1 MTDSTRFLTM
11 IDLPEPGLAL
21 LREAGEVTHGQD
33 VGGNAALPEL
43 VASGDFDV
51 VVCALD
57 QKFDAATLQD
67 ARLKG
72 IANYAVGYNNIDVP
86 AATAAG
92 IRVGNTPDVLTAATA
107 DIALLLIL
115 GVTRRA
121 YEGER
126 MMRAGEFTGW
136 KPDLL
141 VGKDVAGATL
151 GLAGFGRIG
160 KAVAERALAFGMEV
174 VFAPRPPAHRDV
186 PAEELG
192 NLAGRVEQVRW
203 EELVERADIL
213 SLHVPLTEDTRHLV
227 DADILARMKPGSVLI
242 NTARGPVVDE
252 AALVEA
258 LRSGHLFGAGLD
270 VFEDE
275 PAMAEGLAELGNV
288 MVLPH
293 LGSATRGTRDEM
305 AVLTAR
311 NAIAMATGGQI
322 PACVNPA

>member
-1 MTDSTRFLTM
+1 MTDSARFLTM

-43 VASGDFDV
+43 VASGDYDV

-174 VFAPRPPAHRDV
+174 VFAPRPPAHREV

-192 NLAGRVEQVRW
+192 DLAGRVEQVRW

-213 SLHVPLTEDTRHLV
+213 SLHVPLTEETRHLV
-227 DADILARMKPGSVLI
+227 DADVLARMKPGAVLI

-275 PAMAEGLAELGNV
+275 PAMAEGLAELDNV

>member
-192 NLAGRVEQVRW
+192 DLAGRVEQVRW

-275 PAMAEGLAELGNV
+275 PAMAEGLAELDNV